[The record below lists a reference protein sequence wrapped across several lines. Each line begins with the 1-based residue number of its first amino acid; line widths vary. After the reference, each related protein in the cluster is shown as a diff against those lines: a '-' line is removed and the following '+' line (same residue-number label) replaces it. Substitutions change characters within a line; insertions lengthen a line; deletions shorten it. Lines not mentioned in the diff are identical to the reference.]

1 MMLGSASMSSL
12 IYQCLP
18 FLITVSVSFNSIKPQ
33 SKSILLLKNKDF
45 RVFLKKTF
53 KNYVITFKKENLF
66 KKEFKIS
73 SLSLNLIRLIKNSF
87 LIRYCHKA
95 VSTSITLLLILYLLS
110 NKKPL
115 MKQFSNMLK
124 RAKHQK
130 FQTSLL
136 QNFLHKRLK
145 LKFIKNQIS
154 SKMKKKRNLK
164 AQKNNNRMRKAKKLF
179 KSMIYLSKLFNQ
191 GSISCNQ
198 NRKQHKIKN

>member
-1 MMLGSASMSSL
+1 MLKG
-12 IYQCLP
+12 
-18 FLITVSVSFNSIKPQ
+18 
-33 SKSILLLKNKDF
+33 KDF

-87 LIRYCHKA
+87 LIRYYHKA

-110 NKKPL
+110 NKKLL
-115 MKQFSNMLK
+115 MKQVSNMLK
-124 RAKHQK
+124 RAKQQK
-130 FQTSLL
+130 FQTSL
-136 QNFLHKRLK
+136 QKNFLHKRLK
-145 LKFIKNQIS
+145 LKIIKNQIS
-154 SKMKKKRNLK
+154 HKMKKKRNLK
-164 AQKNNNRMRKAKKLF
+164 AQKNNNRMRKAKKLI

-198 NRKQHKIKN
+198 SRK